1 MTISINSFWIANI
14 IAMLIVNL
22 QDKILIL
29 YHSYCIGIHNFEKLK
44 SQKFNF
50 LSLNRDLQIQPID

>member
-1 MTISINSFWIANI
+1 
-14 IAMLIVNL
+14 MLIVNL

-29 YHSYCIGIHNFEKLK
+29 YHSYYIGIHNFEKLK

-50 LSLNRDLQIQPID
+50 LSLNRDLQIQPIDWNSFIK

>member
-1 MTISINSFWIANI
+1 
-14 IAMLIVNL
+14 MLIVNL

-29 YHSYCIGIHNFEKLK
+29 YHSYCIEIHNFEILK

-50 LSLNRDLQIQPID
+50 LNLNRDLQIQPID

>member
-1 MTISINSFWIANI
+1 MTVFINSFWITNI

-29 YHSYCIGIHNFEKLK
+29 YHSYYIGIHNFEKLK